1 MAEFYDWWIQESE
14 LRARL
19 SDRSTTEEF
28 ARDSF
33 ENLLFGIC
41 RFQQVAGRYP
51 RNVTVVGW
59 AFKEAR
65 FDLCRA
71 AIRFPAGRFKYDGCN
86 DPIDLKAAWA
96 GETRALRDFI
106 ESRYG
111 AGGNP
116 GVKRQQ
122 RDPFHRGHPY
132 ASGPG
137 LSAFFE
143 FVENPDNG
151 QRDFPGPL
159 PWED

>member
-1 MAEFYDWWIQESE
+1 MAEFYDWWIQDSE
-14 LRARL
+14 LRAWVSERA
-19 SDRSTTEEF
+19 TTEEY

-59 AFKEAR
+59 AFKETR
-65 FDLCRA
+65 FDLLRA
-71 AIRFPAGRFKYDGCN
+71 AIRFPSGRFRYDGCN

-96 GETRALRDFI
+96 GETKALRDFM

-111 AGGNP
+111 AGGNL
-116 GVKRQQ
+116 GVKREE
-122 RDPFHRGHPY
+122 RDPFRRRHPY
-132 ASGPG
+132 ASCPG

-143 FVENPDNG
+143 FIEDLDNG
-151 QRDFPGPL
+151 QTDFPTTL